1 MDSAEQLRHLDARM
15 AVVEV
20 LVLLGEPGN
29 AARLVEI
36 IQASADEAELC
47 RMVADEWGLTQIQA
61 RALADVQFR
70 RLTKESRQEFLEE
83 LEAGK
88 AMRAELCA
96 DPGQ

>member
-1 MDSAEQLRHLDARM
+1 M
-15 AVVEV
+15 AVVEA

-47 RMVADEWGLTQIQA
+47 RMVASEWGLTKIQA
-61 RALADVQFR
+61 RALADVQFC
-70 RLTKESRQEFLEE
+70 RLTKEWRQEFLRE

-88 AMRAELCA
+88 AERAELRA
-96 DPGQ
+96 EPGH